1 MRARL
6 RLGILGALAALAV
19 ASARAAP
26 SAEEVKA
33 AFIFHFTQFVEW
45 PPATF
50 AAPDAPFVI
59 GVLGDDAIAA
69 ALTIIAQGERLGRHP
84 FEIRRLRDPAYAAD
98 CQIVYVAGD
107 EDGAFRAARLRG
119 EPVLT
124 VGESDDFIAA
134 GGMIEFFVE
143 HSRVRLRI
151 NLPAARSSS
160 LQISSKLLRVAE
172 VLPSP

>member
-1 MRARL
+1 MTSRL
-6 RLGILGALAALAV
+6 RPWILGAIAALGV
-19 ASARAAP
+19 ASVRAAP

-45 PPATF
+45 PPQTF
-50 AAPDAPFVI
+50 DGPDAPFVI
-59 GVLGDDAIAA
+59 GVLGDGSITE
-69 ALTIIAQGERLGRHP
+69 ALTVMVHGERLGRHP
-84 FEIRRLRDPAYAAD
+84 VEIRRLRSPDDAAG

-107 EDGAFRAARLRG
+107 DNSLFRAARLRG

-134 GGMIEFFVE
+134 GGMIEFFIE
-143 HSRVRLRI
+143 HNRVRLRI
-151 NLPAARSSS
+151 NLAAARSSS
-160 LQISSKLLRVAE
+160 LQISSKLLRVAD